1 MLDYILLSTIVS
13 LRKGLSLSSIFS
25 NINSYWKGQTGHRS
39 PWPLLEEMSAHG
51 TCSTFFSLKSH
62 TQFSSIFEEDFF
74 VVLGF
79 FFYYFTF
86 EKKFSLW
93 FFLLLLFLIFKI
105 WKANLPIS
113 LEGEF
118 RRLLYIGVCLVSDL
132 EAQQSPGKAAQ
143 VCTWS
148 QPPTLGKMKGQE
160 SPLTTEHL

>member
-1 MLDYILLSTIVS
+1 MF

-25 NINSYWKGQTGHRS
+25 NINSYGKGQTGHRS

-51 TCSTFFSLKSH
+51 TCSTFFSLENH

-79 FFYYFTF
+79 FFFF
-86 EKKFSLW
+86 ILLLKRNSVFD
-93 FFLLLLFLIFKI
+93 FLLLLFLIFKI

-118 RRLLYIGVCLVSDL
+118 RRLLYICVCLVSDL

-143 VCTWS
+143 VCPWS
-148 QPPTLGKMKGQE
+148 QPPTLGKMKEQQ
-160 SPLTTEHL
+160 SPPTTEHL